1 MIMVRKRQQ
10 IPDMKSGTDD
20 WYRTLFEH
28 TGTAI
33 VVLNADM
40 SVFSFNSEFGRLSG
54 VGKMRADTS
63 IHFLDL
69 IAPEDRNRL
78 QHYHDQRRLDGGH
91 APAEYNFQLLSGKKN
106 QRLIN
111 VSVDM
116 VPGTDKSI
124 LSLIDIT
131 DQKKAEQ
138 ALRESERLMATLLDN
153 FPGIVYQC
161 KYADGWQVRFISPGC
176 KELTG
181 YEAQAFTGPLDQA
194 FTRLI
199 HPEDQQ
205 VVRQKVKQAL
215 REKKKFGV
223 TYRIRTR
230 SGEEKWVW
238 EQGLG
243 HYSAQGNVI
252 SIEGFITDVTERK
265 HAEMELARENKNLKT
280 SFKDRYRLGAII
292 GRSPAM
298 QIVYEQI
305 VRAAGTSASVVI
317 MGKSGTGKELVARAI
332 HDLSDRKKKA
342 FVPVNCGA
350 IPDNLLESEF
360 FGYQKGAFTGASSDT
375 RGYLDAA
382 DGGSLFLDELEAL
395 SPIMQV
401 KLLRVIDGYG
411 YTPVGGSETRK
422 PDLRIIAATNVDLQ
436 EHLNQGLMRED
447 FYFRINVFPIE
458 MPTLRER
465 PQDIPLLI
473 DHFIEK
479 FGSADKPLSIPPAV
493 REALKNYA
501 WPGNVR
507 ELQNTIQRFAATGN
521 FSFFTPTAMLGE
533 NLLELSELS
542 SHPPSSGLQGEMEAF
557 ERQVILKVL
566 EHNRWRRGQSAA
578 MLKIDRKTL
587 LRKMKRHGI
596 E

>member
-10 IPDMKSGTDD
+10 ITARNDGIDD

-40 SVFSFNSEFGRLSG
+40 SVFSFNGEFGRLAG
-54 VGKMRADTS
+54 VGKMKAGRS

-69 IAPEDRNRL
+69 VAPEDRKRL
-78 QHYHDQRRLDGGH
+78 RHYHDQRRLDGGR
-91 APAEYNFQLLSGKKN
+91 APAEYNFQLLTGKTSL
-106 QRLIN
+106 RLIN
-111 VSVDM
+111 VTVDM
-116 VPGTDKSI
+116 IPGTDKSI

-181 YEAQAFTGPLDQA
+181 YDAEEFTGPLDQA

-199 HPEDQQ
+199 HPDDQQ
-205 VVRQKVKQAL
+205 AVRLSVKQTL

-243 HYSAQGNVI
+243 HYSAQGKVI

-265 HAEMELARENKNLKT
+265 HAEMELARENRNLKT

-298 QIVYEQI
+298 QVVYEQI
-305 VRAAGTSASVVI
+305 VRAAGTNASVVI

-332 HDLSDRKKKA
+332 HELSDRKKKA

-350 IPDNLLESEF
+350 IPENLLESEF
-360 FGYQKGAFTGASSDT
+360 FGYQKGAFTGANSDT
-375 RGYLDAA
+375 RGLLEAA

-422 PDLRIIAATNVDLQ
+422 PDIRIIAATNVDLQ
-436 EHLNQGLMRED
+436 EHLSQGLMRED
-447 FYFRINVFPIE
+447 FFFRINVFPIE
-458 MPTLRER
+458 VPTLRER

-473 DHFIEK
+473 DYFLEK
-479 FGSADKPLSIPPAV
+479 FGSAEKPLSIPPAI
-493 REALKNYA
+493 RESLKNYA

-521 FSFFTPTAMLGE
+521 FSFFTPTATLGD
-533 NLLELSELS
+533 NLLELNGLS
-542 SHPPSSGLQGEMEAF
+542 THTPVGGLQAEMDAV

-566 EHNRWRRGQSAA
+566 EHNRWRRGASAA

-596 E
+596 Q